1 MVDPAPGSGTHA
13 SRRERRAHRTRTRWR
28 RVAAFTAT
36 AAIVIGVGLV
46 ATETVRLGGTERPSL
61 AGTVSTTEQ
70 HATPSTTTTPV
81 RPCRTP
87 LTDAAPL
94 RLWIGGDSLAGSLG
108 PALGT
113 IAGNTGVVQP
123 QFDSRVSSGL
133 TNPGFFDWPGHAAKE
148 MTRLDPEVVVFI
160 IGANDF
166 AAPMNTTPDANGDPA
181 WKATYTK
188 LVDEML
194 SALDAEHRTVIW
206 IGSPSFKDDRN
217 TQIKQL
223 DDLMGDVIAKHDG
236 VVYVD
241 DYKLFT
247 DDDGKYAASL
257 APVDQPD
264 ATPVLVRAGD
274 GVHLTP
280 QGADR
285 LAQTVFPLIDAQCK
299 VTKQAAPGVV
309 KSVIQTEGSTQVVS
323 SGRGGTVQTTPPATS
338 PPVTTQTTAAPVAT
352 SPPTTTAAPVESTTT
367 TTVPPPTTS
376 TVAQSGQGHS

>member
-1 MVDPAPGSGTHA
+1 MVDPAPGSGTPA

-108 PALGT
+108 PSLGAV
-113 IAGNTGVVQP
+113 AGQTGVVQP

-133 TNPGFFDWPGHAAKE
+133 TSPGFFDWPTHAAKE
-148 MTRLDPEVVVFI
+148 MARLDPEVVVFI

-166 AAPMNTTPDANGDPA
+166 AAPMNTTPDASGDPA

-188 LVDEML
+188 LIDDM
-194 SALDAEHRTVIW
+194 LDALGADHRTVVW

-223 DDLMGDVIAKHDG
+223 DELMSDEIAKHAG
-236 VVYVD
+236 VVYID

-247 DDDGKYAASL
+247 DADGKYAASL

-274 GVHLTP
+274 GVHLTT

-299 VTKQAAPGVV
+299 VTKQAVAGVV
-309 KSVIQTEGSTQVVS
+309 KSVIQTEGSTQVVA

-338 PPVTTQTTAAPVAT
+338 APAATPSTSAPVAT
-352 SPPTTTAAPVESTTT
+352 SPPATTTAPVESTTT
-367 TTVPPPTTS
+367 TGPPATTTTVTS
-376 TVAQSGQGHS
+376 SGQNRC

>member
-1 MVDPAPGSGTHA
+1 MVDPAPGSATHV
-13 SRRERRAHRTRTRWR
+13 SRRERRAHRTRARWR
-28 RVAAFTAT
+28 RIAGITTSVLL
-36 AAIVIGVGLV
+36 VISIGLV

-61 AGTVSTTEQ
+61 AAGTVATTTRR
-70 HATPSTTTTPV
+70 ATTTTVTTTPT
-81 RPCRTP
+81 RPCRSP

-108 PALGT
+108 PSLGAV
-113 IAGNTGVVQP
+113 AGQTGVVQP

-133 TNPGFFDWPGHAAKE
+133 TSPGFFDWPTHAAKE
-148 MTRLDPEVVVFI
+148 MARLDPEVVVFI

-166 AAPMNTTPDANGDPA
+166 AAPMNTTPDASGDPA

-188 LVDEML
+188 LINDM
-194 SALDAEHRTVIW
+194 LDALGADHRTVVW

-223 DDLMGDVIAKHDG
+223 DELMSDEIAKHAG
-236 VVYVD
+236 VVYID

-247 DDDGKYAASL
+247 DADGKYAASL

-264 ATPVLVRAGD
+264 ASPVLVRAGD
-274 GVHLTP
+274 GVHFTT

-299 VTKQAAPGVV
+299 VTKQAVPGVV
-309 KSVIQTEGSTQVVS
+309 KAVIQTEGSTQVVTN
-323 SGRGGTVQTTPPATS
+323 GRTGTVQTTPPATS
-338 PPVTTQTTAAPVAT
+338 PPTTTPTTAAPVAT
-352 SPPTTTAAPVESTTT
+352 SPPSTTTTLPVESTTT
-367 TTVPPPTTS
+367 TTSTT
-376 TVAQSGQGHS
+376 APKGSG